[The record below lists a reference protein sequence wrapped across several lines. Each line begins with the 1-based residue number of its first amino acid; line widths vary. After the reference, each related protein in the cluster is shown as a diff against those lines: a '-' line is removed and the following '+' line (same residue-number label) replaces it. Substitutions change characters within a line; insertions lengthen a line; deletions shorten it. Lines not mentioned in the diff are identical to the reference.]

1 MPRTTYCWLALIV
14 MPLGCASAAEQA
26 IPLQIVNNFPVVDV
40 LLNGKPIP
48 VAVDLGGDDT
58 IELTTTALSKVEV
71 RYLQDRYT
79 WLDAKGHRLE
89 ARKFVIPE
97 LRIGS
102 AVFRNVEGH
111 EDAEAPDWPKIRA
124 GQGRLGRS
132 LFDPA
137 WNGEAVSKAGTDV
150 GELTFVWD
158 TGAPMSFIQAKL
170 GLASTKTLLLA
181 GRDFGP
187 LQLRSMAFVQPEG
200 VDGFIGYDFF
210 AQHRVCIDFPGRAFW
225 IQ

>member
-14 MPLGCASAAEQA
+14 MPLGYASAAEQA

-200 VDGFIGYDFF
+200 VDGFIG
-210 AQHRVCIDFPGRAFW
+210 
-225 IQ
+225 